1 MEMLKMIMITIIF
14 LQSNEIDV
22 SIHMEIKGLK
32 RGPKATKFVVY
43 PLYNAIF
50 FGARTKKKK
59 QIMFLFQTFLF
70 KDNKKLV
77 IYSRHGILNFLR
89 SLFNKSNTFFL
100 LYEHFLTESCTEA
113 NPDNLMSSRYTRR
126 KSLS

>member
-50 FGARTKKKK
+50 FWGARTKKKK
-59 QIMFLFQTFLF
+59 TNNVFI
-70 KDNKKLV
+70 
-77 IYSRHGILNFLR
+77 SNFSIQR
-89 SLFNKSNTFFL
+89 
-100 LYEHFLTESCTEA
+100 
-113 NPDNLMSSRYTRR
+113 
-126 KSLS
+126 

>member
-1 MEMLKMIMITIIF
+1 MEMLEMIMITIF

-50 FGARTKKKK
+50 FLGCTHKEKKTNNVF
-59 QIMFLFQTFLF
+59 I
-70 KDNKKLV
+70 
-77 IYSRHGILNFLR
+77 SNFSIQR
-89 SLFNKSNTFFL
+89 
-100 LYEHFLTESCTEA
+100 
-113 NPDNLMSSRYTRR
+113 
-126 KSLS
+126 

>member
-1 MEMLKMIMITIIF
+1 MEMLEMIMITIF

-50 FGARTKKKK
+50 FFWVHAQRKK
-59 QIMFLFQTFLF
+59 
-70 KDNKKLV
+70 NK
-77 IYSRHGILNFLR
+77 
-89 SLFNKSNTFFL
+89 
-100 LYEHFLTESCTEA
+100 
-113 NPDNLMSSRYTRR
+113 
-126 KSLS
+126 

>member
-50 FGARTKKKK
+50 FWVHAQRKK
-59 QIMFLFQTFLF
+59 
-70 KDNKKLV
+70 NK
-77 IYSRHGILNFLR
+77 
-89 SLFNKSNTFFL
+89 
-100 LYEHFLTESCTEA
+100 
-113 NPDNLMSSRYTRR
+113 
-126 KSLS
+126 

>member
-1 MEMLKMIMITIIF
+1 MEMLEMIMITIF

-50 FGARTKKKK
+50 FLGARTKKKK

-70 KDNKKLV
+70 KDNKKLA
-77 IYSRHGILNFLR
+77 IYSRHRILKFLR
-89 SLFNKSNTFFL
+89 SLFNKSNPFL